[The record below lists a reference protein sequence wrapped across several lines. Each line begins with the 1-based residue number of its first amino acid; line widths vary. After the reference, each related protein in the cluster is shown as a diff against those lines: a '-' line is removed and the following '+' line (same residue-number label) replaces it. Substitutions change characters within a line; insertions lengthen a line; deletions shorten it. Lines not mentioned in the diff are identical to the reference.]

1 MKKLLLICFL
11 GLCAIGSSAAEEVW
25 SKGIALDCTLI
36 GETFELQVSDELPYS
51 ARWAEGSNR
60 TCRVTAQSAS
70 FAEATIFSEAEYSA
84 EGCFSWDYLTDKS
97 DDFPLDEIYTLSHV
111 IESGDD
117 TLDTKTITVTLVPEP
132 IAGLLALAVFSILF
146 RKRKIFSI
154 TLFAAVFAL
163 SVRADVLESVVIRS
177 RAPWEGKVDIDY
189 VVAGGANDQEYAVAF
204 YGKEGDGEAFALTT
218 LSGDGADGTIAGNG
232 TFRATWD
239 ASADFPEG
247 KFEDLKVMVSL
258 EEKSDPGQGDN
269 TVYVVYEGDTATVSI
284 ADNITNYISSV
295 ISGAHVTLT
304 QSAKVGTNTC
314 GEISYFL
321 SGSSDD
327 GEFSISGAFKSTFT
341 ITDLSLNNP
350 SGAAVNIANGKRI
363 NLNVEGTNTF
373 SDCSNG
379 KQKACF
385 IIKGHAEVKGSG
397 TIYVTGNTKH
407 ALKCGEYFELK
418 KTFTGS
424 IIVNN
429 ALGDGLHIGQYF
441 DMKNGSVTVLSAA
454 DDGIQVEANEEGEEL
469 DGQMFL
475 RGGNI
480 TLNVTAIDVKGLKCD
495 DAMTVSD
502 DLGNNTTVKI
512 VCSSTATAAK
522 GMKSSGDMTITG
534 GKFDISTAGKGMWDE
549 SNTNDLSTTAC
560 AAIKCGGD
568 LKIYGGD
575 FTLAATGPGGKGI
588 NVDGAMIVTNCSMTI
603 STTGGLYYNDGT
615 TENTNYTGDTERLD
629 DAYTSSPKGIKVD
642 GNVDISGGTISVTTT
657 GRNGEGIESKN
668 VMTIEGGTLNV
679 STYDDCL
686 NSASDM
692 YIKGGTVTVVAT
704 NNDGIDSNGDLYIE
718 GGTVIACGASD
729 PECGLDAAERYALYI
744 TGGNVLGLGGGNNS
758 VTATTGSQA
767 VIDVSGSVTAGS
779 TLTVKSGNTE
789 LYTFSVPSNYAGNS
803 GGGGGPGGGWGG
815 GRRSNALISLPELS
829 VGSSYTV
836 YCGSTSLGSATASTS
851 YSGR

>member
-1 MKKLLLICFL
+1 MKKLFWLFAFL
-11 GLCAIGSSAAEEVW
+11 LCALCFAEAEEVW
-25 SKGIALDCTLI
+25 SNGIALDCASI
-36 GETFELQVSDELPYS
+36 GATFELQVSDELPYS
-51 ARWAEGSNR
+51 AKWVEGSNR
-60 TCRVTAQSAS
+60 TCRVTARSAS
-70 FAEATIFSEAEYSA
+70 FAETTIVSDSEEGA
-84 EGCFSWDYLTDKS
+84 EGYFCWDYLTDKS
-97 DDFPLDEIYTLSHV
+97 DDFSLDEIYTLSHV
-111 IESGDD
+111 IESGNDV
-117 TLDTKTITVTLVPEP
+117 LDTKTITVTLVPEP
-132 IAGLLALAVFSILF
+132 IVGLLLLAVFAFLF
-146 RKRKIFSI
+146 RKRKIMS
-154 TLFAAVFAL
+154 LSLLAVVFAL
-163 SVRADVLESVVIRS
+163 SARAEVLKSVEIRS
-177 RAPWEGKVDIDY
+177 RTPWEGKVDIDY
-189 VVAGGANDQEYAVAF
+189 VVEGGEDAQEYKVAF
-204 YGKEGDGEAFALTT
+204 FGKEGDGEVFALTT
-218 LSGDGADGTIAGNG
+218 LSGEGAEGTITGNG
-232 TFRATWD
+232 AFRATWD

-258 EEKSDPGQGDN
+258 EEKSGTGQDDN
-269 TVYVVYEGDTATVSI
+269 TVYVVYEGNTATVSI
-284 ADNITNYISSV
+284 ADNITNYVSATV
-295 ISGAHVTLT
+295 SGAHVTLT
-304 QSAKVGTNTC
+304 QSEKVGTNTC

-327 GEFSISGAFKSTFT
+327 GEFLVSGSFKSTFT

-350 SGAAVNIANGKRI
+350 SGAALNIANGKRI
-363 NLNVEGTNTF
+363 NLTVNGTNTF
-373 SDCSNG
+373 TDCGNG
-379 KQKACF
+379 KQKGCF

-397 TIYVTGNTKH
+397 TIYVKGNTKH
-407 ALKCGEYFELK
+407 ALKCGEYLELK
-418 KTFTGS
+418 KTFTGN
-424 IIVNN
+424 IIVND

-441 DMKNGSVTVLSAA
+441 DMKNGSVTVLSTG
-454 DDGIQVEANEEGEEL
+454 DDCVQVEANEEDEEY

-475 RGGNI
+475 RGGKL

-502 DLGNNTTVKI
+502 DLGNNTAVKI

-522 GMKSSGDMTITG
+522 GMKSGGDMTISG
-534 GKFDISTAGKGMWDE
+534 GTFEISTAGKGMWDE
-549 SNTNDLSTTAC
+549 SDTNDVSATAC

-575 FTLAATGPGGKGI
+575 FTLAATGSGGKGI
-588 NVDGAMIVTNCSMTI
+588 NVDGNLVVTNCNMTI

-615 TENTNYTGDTERLD
+615 TENTNYTGDTERID

-642 GNVDISGGTISVTTT
+642 GNVDILGGTISVTTT
-657 GRNGEGIESKN
+657 GRNGEGIESKKI
-668 VMTIEGGTLNV
+668 MTISGGTITA

-686 NSASDM
+686 NSAGDM
-692 YIKGGTVTVVAT
+692 YIKGGTVTVVAK

>member
-11 GLCAIGSSAAEEVW
+11 GLCTIGSSAAEEVW
-25 SKGIALDCTLI
+25 SEGIALDCTLI

-51 ARWAEGSNR
+51 ARWADGSNR
-60 TCRVTAQSAS
+60 ICRVTAQSVS
-70 FAEATIFSEAEYSA
+70 FAEATIFSESEDGV
-84 EGCFSWDYLTDKS
+84 EGYFCWDYLTDKS
-97 DDFPLDEIYTLSHV
+97 DDFPLDEIYTLSHI
-111 IESGDD
+111 IENGDE

-132 IAGLLALAVFSILF
+132 LAGLLALAVFALLF
-146 RKRKIFSI
+146 RKRKILSL

-163 SVRADVLESVVIRS
+163 SVRADVLESVAIRS
-177 RAPWEGKVDIDY
+177 RTPWEGKVDIDY
-189 VVAGGANDQEYAVAF
+189 VVAGGADDQEYTVAF

-218 LSGDGADGTIAGNG
+218 LSGDGADGTVAGNG

-239 ASADFPEG
+239 AAADFPEG

-269 TVYVVYEGDTATVSI
+269 TVYVVYEGDSATVAI
-284 ADNITNYISSV
+284 ADNITNYVSAA

-397 TIYVTGNTKH
+397 TIYATGNTKH
-407 ALKCGEYFELK
+407 ALKCGEYLELK

-441 DMKNGSVTVLSAA
+441 DMKNGSVTVLSAG
-454 DDGIQVEANEEGEEL
+454 DDCVQVEANEEDEEY

-475 RGGNI
+475 RGGKL

-502 DLGNNTTVKI
+502 DLGNATTVKI

-522 GMKSSGDMTITG
+522 GMKSGGDMTISG
-534 GKFDISTAGKGMWDE
+534 GTFEISTAGKGMWDE

-575 FTLAATGPGGKGI
+575 FTLAATGSGGKGI
-588 NVDGAMIVTNCSMTI
+588 NVDGNLIVTNCNMTI

-615 TENTNYTGDTERLD
+615 TENTNYTGDTERID

-642 GNVDISGGTISVTTT
+642 GNVDILGGTISVTTT
-657 GRNGEGIESKN
+657 GRNGEGIESKK

-686 NSASDM
+686 NSAGDM
-692 YIKGGTVTVVAT
+692 YIKGGTVTVVAK

-744 TGGNVLGLGGGNNS
+744 TGGTVLGLGGGNNS

-803 GGGGGPGGGWGG
+803 GGGGPGGGWGG
-815 GRRSNALISLPELS
+815 GRRSNALISLPELTS
-829 VGSSYTV
+829 GSSYTV
-836 YCGSTSLGSATASTS
+836 YCGSSSIGTATASTS
-851 YSGR
+851 YRGR